1 MIVKYSYPPKP
12 LSGTGYL
19 SSIPITT
26 GEQFIVS
33 ISTNPA
39 PIAAPIPSRIT
50 TPAPSIKATNEAL
63 SAPSRLTPQPIS
75 QASTPSLQPQSQL
88 SKETGKADS
97 GDSVKLPGDNGFLE
111 LRVVPDDNS
120 CLFSAIG
127 VVFLGG
133 IDSAQELRRVVVDAI
148 RKDPD
153 TYSEVMLG

>member
-1 MIVKYSYPPKP
+1 
-12 LSGTGYL
+12 
-19 SSIPITT
+19 
-26 GEQFIVS
+26 
-33 ISTNPA
+33 
-39 PIAAPIPSRIT
+39 
-50 TPAPSIKATNEAL
+50 
-63 SAPSRLTPQPIS
+63 
-75 QASTPSLQPQSQL
+75 
-88 SKETGKADS
+88 
-97 GDSVKLPGDNGFLE
+97 VKLPGDNGFLE